1 VNVEQLIG
9 TWVGAARN
17 FLPPGGPVGSV
28 NYGTRPETGAPD
40 QQYPLVHIETEPE
53 VTITNSGILYNGA
66 FWVLD
71 KEANTDPAFTKGA
84 RLQAQARAQE
94 IARGIISHLGTL
106 EESQDRPWFLR
117 PISNRILFISDDLPD
132 RLTGVRV
139 EWSVEALHFD
149 ACELPLGY
157 GASALEIPF
166 EVLGG
171 GRGNSDD
178 FLCDFDG
185 ADGGN
190 AFTNF
195 P

>member
-1 VNVEQLIG
+1 VNVAQLID
-9 TWVGAARN
+9 TWRAAANN
-17 FLPPGGPVGSV
+17 FLPPGGPVASV
-28 NYGTRPETGAPD
+28 TYGTFPELATAD
-40 QQYPLVHIETEPE
+40 LAYPLVHIETEPA
-53 VTITNSGILYNGA
+53 TTFTDTGIAYRGA

-71 KEANTDPAFTKGA
+71 KEADTDPAFTKGA

-166 EVLGG
+166 ELFGG

-178 FLCDFDG
+178 FLCDFNG